1 MAKTTTPKTQLDE
14 GKRMEMGTVPPAL
27 ATIARTLRPAELTRT
42 DAVPFYTAVNLHTER
57 ISYPYF
63 AQFVERVLCGTY
75 DGRDLPE
82 SDLRSRIN
90 RIHDQAKSTAKP
102 AHRLSSMDTYQLL
115 RTAAE
120 AFLLLNAGS
129 WALDENGRYTLSL
142 PSEASL
148 TRDEG
153 THDSE
158 HTSVDPST
166 SSLEVDVRVDAL
178 GSSVTVDNRAVSYSE
193 LQSLMTRYM
202 GTASGYLDSILESLY
217 PEGGTVDMSPFCAA
231 FVDPSGPYL
240 MELIWSYWM
249 EEAMLTQTVNAIT
262 LRFQNVRRRGR
273 DPLAD
278 FELDPLR
285 PLSGFLWGYLQDE
298 THRLSLVRRAY
309 EYNHQY
315 GLTLYGKAVPA
326 LRPADPRSRFLQA
339 FHNLLR
345 TAAQFYREDND
356 ATVTAE
362 AFGVLNALKEVHLL
376 LAEGA
381 HNQFRDLA
389 WTARAE
395 MLVQQWLLGRSEM
408 REFLRGRTMIA
419 YPEGWMG
426 RVDAMKKLQGWNDT
440 SVMHF
445 RDLAVF
451 GERLLL
457 SIRYGNWSAISDQEH
472 ARTWARY
479 WKAEVQGYVH
489 AYQTV
494 TGVNLA
500 DEVVGVRGADLRY
513 LQPSYH
519 LQQRMRSRNG
529 QNALR

>member
-1 MAKTTTPKTQLDE
+1 MPNEKTPKLDE
-14 GKRMEMGTVPPAL
+14 GKRLEAVTVPPAL

-42 DAVPFYTAVNLHTER
+42 EAVPFYAAVNLHTER

-63 AQFVERVLCGTY
+63 AEFVERVLCGTY
-75 DGRDLPE
+75 EGRDLPD
-82 SDLRSRIN
+82 SDLRSRIRRLN
-90 RIHDQAKSTAKP
+90 DTATSKKKP
-102 AHRLSSMDTYQLL
+102 GHRLSSVDTYQLL
-115 RTAAE
+115 KTAAE

-129 WALDENGRYTLSL
+129 WTIGTDGRYTLSL
-142 PSEASL
+142 PPEAAL
-148 TRDEG
+148 KREEG
-153 THDSE
+153 TLDSE
-158 HTSVDPST
+158 HSSIDATG
-166 SSLEVDVRVDAL
+166 SLEMDVRVDAL
-178 GSSVTVDNRAVSYSE
+178 GSGVTVDNRAVSYTE
-193 LQSLMTRYM
+193 LQGLMTRYM
-202 GTASGYLDSILESLY
+202 GTATGYLESILESLY
-217 PEGGTVDMSPFCAA
+217 PDGGTVEMSPFCAA

-249 EEAMLTQTVNAIT
+249 EEAMLTQTVNAIS

-298 THRLSLVRRAY
+298 SHRLSLVRRAY

-315 GLTLYGKAVPA
+315 GFTLYGKAVPP

-356 ATVTAE
+356 STVTAE

-395 MLVQQWLLGRSEM
+395 MLVQQWLLGRPEM
-408 REFLRGRTMIA
+408 REFLRGRTMVA
-419 YPEGWMG
+419 YPEAWMG

-445 RDLAVF
+445 RDLATF

-457 SIRYGNWSAISDQEH
+457 SVRYGNWSAISDQEH
-472 ARTWARY
+472 ARTWARF

-519 LQQRMRSRNG
+519 LRNRMRTLRG
-529 QNALR
+529 QDALR